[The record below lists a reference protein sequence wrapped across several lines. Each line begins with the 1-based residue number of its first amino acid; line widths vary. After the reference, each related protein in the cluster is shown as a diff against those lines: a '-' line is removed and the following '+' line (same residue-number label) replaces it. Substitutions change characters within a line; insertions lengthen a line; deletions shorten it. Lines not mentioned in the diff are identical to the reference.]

1 MKKISSES
9 ISNEY
14 LYVNSCGCEHL
25 YGQDIGSLRPNGR
38 IDYHLLYI
46 SEGCCYI
53 TENNKEIAAP
63 AGSVIVYL
71 PRERQEYKFH
81 ADIDSTSYFIHF
93 TGTACNE
100 LLTKF
105 NLASERTYFIGKS
118 TQIENAF
125 NQLIDEFH
133 LKLPFYEYQCH
144 SHLLVILSL
153 ISRRIAYSQNKG
165 ELHSKKIIEESC
177 RFMYAN
183 YSKNIPISQYAK
195 MCNLSESR
203 FSHLFKQCT
212 DSSPSQY
219 ILNIKIQRAKELLEN
234 TNLSL
239 LQISD
244 IIGMKSQNYFSRIF
258 KKHTKISPLKYRNI
272 QSNL

>member
-1 MKKISSES
+1 MKKISSEAL
-9 ISNEY
+9 SNEY

-46 SEGCCYI
+46 SEGCCYV
-53 TENNKEIAAP
+53 TENNVEIAVP

-71 PRERQEYKFH
+71 PKERQEYKFH
-81 ADIDSTSYFIHF
+81 ADINSTSYFIHF

-105 NLASERTYFIGKS
+105 NLIGKRTYFVGKS
-118 TQIENAF
+118 AQIENAF

-144 SHLLVILSL
+144 SYLLVILSL
-153 ISRRIAYSQNKG
+153 ISRKIAYSQNKR
-165 ELHSKKIIEESC
+165 ELHSKKVIEESC
-177 RFMYAN
+177 RFMHAN
-183 YSKNIPISQYAK
+183 YSKNITISEYAK
-195 MCNLSESR
+195 MCNFSESR
-203 FSHLFKQCT
+203 FSHLFKQHT
-212 DSSPSQY
+212 GLSPSQY

-234 TNLSL
+234 TDLSL
-239 LQISD
+239 LQISE
-244 IIGMKSQNYFSRIF
+244 IIGMQSQNYFSRIF
-258 KKHTKISPLKYRNI
+258 KKCTKMSPLQYRNI
-272 QSNL
+272 QSK